1 MDDLS
6 AHLRTVT
13 RMTFLFLSL
22 CCICWALWPAYK
34 PLFGG
39 LGIGAV
45 ASLVNASHL
54 SWKVQRIGAKA
65 AGQDTKRTNLGFL
78 TRACIG
84 LLAVVVATEYLS
96 FSLYGTVAGLFVAQL
111 ATLILGFRSKGGSAA
126 LHSSDE
132 RGENN

>member
-13 RMTFLFLSL
+13 RITFLFLSL
-22 CCICWALWPAYK
+22 CCIGWAIWPAHNS
-34 PLFGG
+34 LFGG

-54 SWKVQRIGAKA
+54 SWKVQRIGANA
-65 AGQDTKRTNLGFL
+65 AVQGSKRNNLGFF

-84 LLAVVVATEYLS
+84 LLAVVVATEY
-96 FSLYGTVAGLFVAQL
+96 FSLSLIGTVIGLFVAQL
-111 ATLILGFRSKGGSAA
+111 ATLILGFRSKSRPAA
-126 LHSSDE
+126 SHSSDE